1 MSKVTRE
8 TLLAMLVMRA
18 MGFHQEEIA
27 KRFGISQNT
36 VKYYFHKMRKRV
48 EEEGLPLVFYSVVL
62 GPLDVPIIT
71 ASTLEQVL
79 RRAVAKRSGSRGATK
94 PNPFS
99 AS

>member
-1 MSKVTRE
+1 
-8 TLLAMLVMRA
+8 MLVMRA

-27 KRFGISQNT
+27 SRLAISQNT
-36 VKYYFHKMRKRV
+36 VKYHFHKMRKRV

-62 GPLDVPIIT
+62 SPLGASIIT
-71 ASTLEQVL
+71 ATTLEQVL
-79 RRAVAKRSGSRGATK
+79 RRVVAKRSGSRGATK